1 MKAIFDTFFYEP
13 LYNILVLLVGIIPG
27 GNLGVAVVL
36 LTVLVKFVLFPLS
49 QKSVKTQAKM
59 REIEPELK
67 KIKERH
73 KNNQQEQAKATMELY
88 KKYGVNPFS
97 GCLLM
102 LIQLPVIFALYFVF
116 LNGAKIN
123 ADILYSFVSVPKDVS
138 MFFLGIDLAQKSL
151 VFALLAGITQYYQ
164 LALSIPPAPKYEPG
178 KQLSFQEEF
187 SRNMN
192 SQMKYVFPALLFFI
206 SYTLSSAIA
215 LYFIVSNVFAIGQE
229 LYVRKKAKI

>member
-1 MKAIFDTFFYEP
+1 MKQIFDTFFYEP
-13 LYNILVLLVGIIPG
+13 LYNILVFLVGVIPG
-27 GNLGVAVVL
+27 GNLGVAVII

-67 KIKERH
+67 KIKEKH

-123 ADILYSFVSVPKDVS
+123 ADILYSFVSVPKDIS

-151 VFALLAGITQYYQ
+151 LFAFLAGITQYYQ
-164 LALSIPPAPKYEPG
+164 LALSIPPVQKYEPG

-215 LYFIVSNVFAIGQE
+215 LYFIVSNLFAVGQE